1 MEDSIMSRPL
11 NYQFEQYLQSINMVP
26 YEVRGVENAAT
37 WRAKRYLY
45 NLLYSVFD
53 LEIPAQWKLG
63 YIRYWMFHCGSYGVF
78 YTSEYGWLP
87 LPYAIEKT
95 DVLFYPKIITGTNA
109 HLNRTLTGIVG
120 VNAEIVHILDDFF
133 GLDATVT
140 EYAARLANLDKA
152 FDVNLMNS
160 SFALTAPVENDKQAQ
175 EIKRAYSKAT
185 MGHPFV
191 PIIKNLFK
199 NGRPQMLFDNPKQ
212 NFAANE
218 IHQARRA
225 VENDFLTE
233 IGVRNANYEKKERLN
248 SQEVNENNDQTS
260 AQARIILRNLND
272 CYERVR
278 EVTNGEIDL
287 KVRLNYNYELIG
299 GGEVDEG

>member
-1 MEDSIMSRPL
+1 MSRPM
-11 NYQFEQYLQSINMVP
+11 NYQVEQYLESINMVP
-26 YEVRGVENAAT
+26 YEVRGVENAST
-37 WRAKRYLY
+37 WKNKRYLY
-45 NLLYSVFD
+45 NVLYSVFD
-53 LEIPAQWKLG
+53 LGIPDHWKLG
-63 YIRYWMFHCGSYGVF
+63 YIRYWLFHCGSYGVF
-78 YTSEYGWLP
+78 YTNDYGWLP

-95 DVLFYPKIITGTNA
+95 DVLFYPKIITGVNS
-109 HLNRTLTGIVG
+109 HIGKEITGIVG
-120 VNAEIVHILDDFF
+120 INAEIVHILDDFF

-140 EYAARLANLDKA
+140 EYAARLAQLDKA

-191 PIIKNLFK
+191 PVIKNLFK

-225 VENDFLTE
+225 VVNDFLTE

-248 SQEVNENNDQTS
+248 SQEVEENNDQTS
-260 AQARIILRNLND
+260 AQARVILRNLND
-272 CYERVR
+272 CFARVAD
-278 EVTNGEIDL
+278 VTRGEIIL
-287 KVRLNYNYELIG
+287 TAKLNYQYEMIG
-299 GGEVDEG
+299 GESDEG